1 MKKIVASLSSCMFL
15 TILLVTPMNGAENPE
30 IKTFIK
36 SPQNHK
42 NENYNKC
49 LKHLAP
55 LCTCALKK
63 YNSKQL
69 IKNMDTCSDTLSP
82 FFYAAAT
89 ISAFSI
95 PCTSCETGCAG
106 LITCGALS
114 ACAELCSDLIAQEL
128 ELRKKTLKTKQPER
142 VNNEI

>member
-1 MKKIVASLSSCMFL
+1 MKKILVSLSFFIFL
-15 TILLVTPMNGAENPE
+15 ITLIITPINSAENPK

-42 NENYNKC
+42 NEKYDKC

-63 YNSKQL
+63 YSSEQL
-69 IKNMDTCSDTLSP
+69 TKNMDTCSDTLSP

-128 ELRKKTLKTKQPER
+128 ALRKKTLKTNQPEKI
-142 VNNEI
+142 N